1 MPSQRQLDAN
11 RRNAALGGP
20 KTPEGRAAVRCNAL
34 DHGLSA
40 SITVL
45 PGEDPK
51 AFQQLREDLF
61 QDYLP
66 ANYTERML
74 FEEFARCSWKL
85 LRLRRVENE
94 IWSEYI
100 FAIRRKEGVTEAP
113 TQQEADRALAGVLVE
128 LPEKKLANY
137 WRYERAITRDF
148 YRALHELERAQRER
162 RRRQPI
168 PAADA
173 LTEKMQNEPETA
185 LTVAPSA
192 ASAVHTSA
200 QTLSQAPTPPLSD
213 FGIGTV
219 LSTGQSA
226 RADEFSDPP
235 RAA

>member
-11 RRNAALGGP
+11 RRNAARGGP
-20 KTPEGRAAVRCNAL
+20 RTPEGRAAVRCNAL
-34 DHGLSA
+34 DHGLTA

-66 ANYTERML
+66 ATYTERML

-94 IWSEYI
+94 IWTEYI
-100 FAIRRKEGVTEAP
+100 FAIRRKEGVTDAP

-128 LPEKKLANY
+128 VPTKNLANY
-137 WRYERAITRDF
+137 YRYERAITRDF

-162 RRRQPI
+162 RRREPI
-168 PAADA
+168 PVTEP

-185 LTVAPSA
+185 IS
-192 ASAVHTSA
+192 ASASVACNAQSSTS
-200 QTLSQAPTPPLSD
+200 TPPAVSIRAVSD
-213 FGIGTV
+213 SGIGIVSQTPA
-219 LSTGQSA
+219 G
-226 RADEFSDPP
+226 PP
-235 RAA
+235 ELPASEAA

>member
-1 MPSQRQLDAN
+1 MPSQRQLNVN
-11 RRNAALGGP
+11 RRNAGLGGP

-34 DHGLSA
+34 DHGLTA

-66 ANYTERML
+66 GNYTERML

-94 IWSEYI
+94 IWTEYSL
-100 FAIRRKEGVTEAP
+100 AIRRKERVTAMP
-113 TQQEADRALAGVLVE
+113 TQQASDRALAGVLVE
-128 LPEKKLANY
+128 VPEKKLANY
-137 WRYERAITRDF
+137 YRCERAITRDF

-162 RRRQPI
+162 RQRQPI
-168 PAADA
+168 PAAEP

-185 LTVAPSA
+185 LS
-192 ASAVHTSA
+192 ASASTASASQSTGSAPVPGPVH
-200 QTLSQAPTPPLSD
+200 PLSD
-213 FGIGTV
+213 SGIGTV
-219 LSTGQSA
+219 SQTSP
-226 RADEFSDPP
+226 DPP
-235 RAA
+235 ACLPSAAA